1 MKKALA
7 LLIALCMVLQTSM
20 LTFAEETSA
29 AHEQPE
35 TTETE
40 ALDEEQTT
48 GEEESILEDETTAT
62 DVVENT
68 ETDPE
73 DTTNDIEEPETS
85 ETVEGS
91 DEIVEETTTDEVSDE
106 NLNQDETENMDEIET
121 SGPEDDRNNVEEEES
136 QEEVSEEEEEFELF
150 NSDPMFA
157 PIDESLWFD
166 SEREC
171 PFDTGYELY
180 EETEFIRNTP
190 MNGQVYL
197 SEDAYEGQFSLG
209 IHAQNE
215 VENVYNLLPVK
226 ITDALITDA
235 TVSMFSSDNF
245 AKVNTVTLYI
255 KPKYN
260 AEWISFY
267 VYADDNNETNYKILG
282 DANNDGMYY
291 VGTDFAQGEWNK
303 VSLSLNNVEALNASS
318 FINSLY
324 VCANDNSQWV
334 IDNLTGTYNET
345 ISETLDISEM
355 AKDNL
360 LYSSNE
366 LSFCKDSTTDT
377 YNIAP
382 VITTISKNIEN
393 TLIGIDINSEYLELT
408 SEYKSNTASD
418 NLLPDDVAQNNN
430 SGLWHFGDNGS
441 FVNGKSINGVPDVYL
456 VKIENNTTPTDIT
469 YLDISD
475 ISNTSKRKKL
485 ILEANFSS
493 TNGYLYVR
501 NEDGFSW
508 KFTKADE
515 SYEVILPAETEKIYF
530 VSKYYTYIS
539 SVKLFEISDE
549 DNAISSLF
557 VNSAQVDKTIY
568 TDIVYN
574 EIYDSNTMSFAGI
587 GNPSD
592 ISGTNASKINYSA
605 NSTEY
610 VVVKVVNPYKDISNY
625 EETGTASKCAFIK
638 AGKNSYTLKCGENE
652 YFFFGSDISQ
662 ITIDDTS
669 NRNGILVTEISKY
682 AYFKDIKVNQTTTS
696 FLENNKTVK
705 FGCDA
710 NNFYYVS
717 NDDYLNL
724 YVYNTDTATI
734 KKISDK
740 RIDEILAVSPNG
752 RYVVFNEEDSD
763 FIYLYDNNSSELTI
777 VEKLT
782 QYISVSNNGVCTGM
796 YLNDEQYILASTD
809 TENDLILPEEIE
821 KAQGTVFETVFL
833 YVSPSSEHA
842 ILVYENTAK
851 AYRKQNLSWIEQGTI
866 FNTTTADMVAFD
878 GNDTAYISVDKTI
891 YSVDLSTL
899 SKKMLSK
906 VGTLCSATDDGRIL
920 VRTDTYMELYNPST
934 NESTIIC
941 EDCSDNAVYSNAKQ
955 RMIYVPDDITAIY
968 AFSTLEADKFVL
980 SLLSF
985 DGGKTWKSYKN
996 GSWTSVSGTTEP
1008 GFDTLV
1014 KYGITSNEV
1023 SEIPESAFSDL
1034 YNNQE
1039 IYSIKIAMLVQS
1051 RNDNYTPTVSAIK
1064 IYTSPG
1070 ETEFIYGAHGEYFSK
1085 SSYSKINTIY
1095 PIETKP
1101 SYAENYYFLALGDD
1115 AVFTYKNGSFIVVEN
1130 TVENMVYD
1138 IEDSWIEIKQQGM
1151 TAAELSAIPSN
1162 ALTALLISDYD
1173 NEGFTIVNC
1182 IKTLGDTTK
1191 EVTVEYRLSADN
1203 RYSFGTSASLEITM
1217 SDGTSKSLNNL
1228 SEDEI
1233 QKFFTWLEKRQAG
1246 IGSIYYSLDVSGGKI
1261 FINYYNIL
1269 SVEVSA

>member
-1 MKKALA
+1 MKKILA
-7 LLIALCMVLQTSM
+7 FLIALCIVLQTSM
-20 LTFAEETSA
+20 FVSAEEVK
-29 AHEQPE
+29 EIVEPDIV
-35 TTETE
+35 TEE
-40 ALDEEQTT
+40 ALDEKTSNDNTSPEDKENNTDGGFDETQPEKECEELETT
-48 GEEESILEDETTAT
+48 VEDETQNEISDKNT
-62 DVVENT
+62 DMFDNEEEGFSQENT
-68 ETDPE
+68 TDNE
-73 DTTNDIEEPETS
+73 
-85 ETVEGS
+85 
-91 DEIVEETTTDEVSDE
+91 
-106 NLNQDETENMDEIET
+106 
-121 SGPEDDRNNVEEEES
+121 VEEENPEETEPSES
-136 QEEVSEEEEEFELF
+136 KKRTENSTNEEDMESEEVELF
-150 NSDPMFA
+150 NANQTFA
-157 PIDESLWFD
+157 PVDESLWFD

-180 EETEFIRNTP
+180 EETEFIRNNS
-190 MNGQVYL
+190 MGGQVFL

-235 TVSMFSSDNF
+235 TVSMFSTDYF
-245 AKVNTVTLYI
+245 AKVNTITLYI

-260 AEWISFY
+260 AQWISFY
-267 VYADDNNETNYKILG
+267 IYADDNNETNYKILG

-291 VGTDFAQGEWNK
+291 VGTDLAQGEWNK
-303 VSLSLNNVEALNASS
+303 VSLSLNNIEALNASS

-324 VCANDNSQWV
+324 MCANDDSQWV

-366 LSFCKDSTTDT
+366 LSFSKDSTTDT
-377 YNIAP
+377 YNITP
-382 VITTISKNIEN
+382 VITTISGNIEN
-393 TLIGIDINSEYLELT
+393 TLTGIDIESKYLDFT
-408 SEYKSNTASD
+408 SEHKANTISD
-418 NLLPDDVAQNNN
+418 NLLPTDIAQNNN
-430 SGLWHFGDNGS
+430 SGLWHLGDNGS
-441 FVNGKSINGVPDVYL
+441 IVNGSSFSGLPK
-456 VKIENNTTPTDIT
+456 T
-469 YLDISD
+469 YLLKLENDTSPDDIAYLNISE

-485 ILEANFSS
+485 IIESTFSS
-493 TNGYLYVR
+493 SSGYLYIR
-501 NEDGFSW
+501 NDDGFSW
-508 KFTKADE
+508 KLTVEDDDI
-515 SYEVILPAETEKIYF
+515 YEVILPANTEKIYF
-530 VSKYYTYIS
+530 ISKYYAYIT
-539 SVKLFEISDE
+539 SVKLFEISDT
-549 DNAISSLF
+549 DYSSSSLF
-557 VNSAQVDKTIY
+557 VNSALVDRTVF
-568 TDIVYN
+568 TETVYSD
-574 EIYDSNTMSFAGI
+574 IYDSTTMSFAGI
-587 GNPSD
+587 GDP
-592 ISGTNASKINYSA
+592 SKIYGSNSSSISYSA
-605 NSTEY
+605 KSTEY
-610 VVVKVVNPYKDISNY
+610 VVVKVINPYKDIRNY
-625 EETGTASKCAFIK
+625 SETSSKYATIK
-638 AGKNSYTLKCGENE
+638 MGDTTYHLGYGENE
-652 YFFFGSDISQ
+652 YLFYGSKTST
-662 ITIDDTS
+662 ITINDTTK
-669 NRNGILVTEISKY
+669 RNGIFITEISKY
-682 AYFKDIKVNQTTTS
+682 SYYKDIKVNQTTTS
-696 FLENNKTVK
+696 FLEKNKTVK

-724 YVYNTDTATI
+724 YVYNTDTATT

-821 KAQGTVFETVFL
+821 KAQVTVSETVFL
-833 YVSPSSEHA
+833 YISPSSEHA
-842 ILVYENTAK
+842 ILVYKNTAK
-851 AYRKQNLSWIEQGTI
+851 AYKKQNLSWIEQGTI
-866 FNTTTADMVAFD
+866 FDTTTADMVAFD

-899 SKKMLSK
+899 SKKTLSK

-1014 KYGITSNEV
+1014 KYGLTSNEV

-1051 RNDNYTPTVSAIK
+1051 RNNNYTPTVSAIK

-1115 AVFTYKNGSFIVVEN
+1115 AVFTYKNGSFVVVES

-1138 IEDSWIEIKQQGM
+1138 IEDSWIDIKQQGM
-1151 TAAELSAIPSN
+1151 TAAELSAIPSDT
-1162 ALTALLISDYD
+1162 LTALLISDYD

-1191 EVTVEYRLSADN
+1191 EITVEYRLSADN